1 MTEKAYHYDSIQL
14 YGTRTSASDEA
25 VVILK
30 ENALRY
36 MLSLLN
42 VKLVIYYYNEVRIQ
56 YSFLIFFVLSCGYI
70 IYYI

>member
-1 MTEKAYHYDSIQL
+1 MKPLENISEFINDYYKYMTQKAYPYDSIQL

-30 ENALRY
+30 GNALRY

-42 VKLVIYYYNEVRIQ
+42 VKLVI
-56 YSFLIFFVLSCGYI
+56 
-70 IYYI
+70 